1 MPRSIAVTIA
11 GQRYTLRSDASEEY
25 VRRLASLVEER
36 LHANLAQSRRHST
49 QAIAVLTALQ
59 LADSWQ
65 REQERRRVLR
75 KEVRR
80 RVRAVRALVDGMVR
94 GGKAPSEKESP

>member
-25 VRRLASLVEER
+25 VRRLATLVEER
-36 LHANLAQSRRHST
+36 LQSNLEQSRRHST

-59 LADSWQ
+59 LADAWQ
-65 REQERRRVLR
+65 RERERRRTLR
-75 KEVRR
+75 TEVRR
-80 RVRAVRALVDGMVR
+80 SVRAMRALLGAP
-94 GGKAPSEKESP
+94 KAPEKESPP

>member
-1 MPRSIAVTIA
+1 VTIA

-36 LHANLAQSRRHST
+36 LRHNLSQSRRHST

-59 LADSWQ
+59 LADAWQ
-65 REQERRRVLR
+65 REAERRRTLR
-75 KEVRR
+75 TDVRR
-80 RVRAVRALVDGMVR
+80 SLRALRALLGS
-94 GGKAPSEKESP
+94 GGSGGSSKPAEKES